1 MVSSQER
8 NDLAVDGFRCHEEL
22 ISALEL
28 NDLEADG
35 FACHEELILY
45 QAALEF
51 QKCFSLTT
59 SKRLWSSLSV

>member
-1 MVSSQER
+1 MVSSREW
-8 NDLAVDGFRCHEEL
+8 NDIAVDGFRCNEES

-35 FACHEELILY
+35 FTCHEELILY

-59 SKRLWSSLSV
+59 SKRLWISLSL